1 MGAGNG
7 RDTRQRRSTPDDE
20 LEREFAVGPPEERRR
35 LPETGSSDLSFDF
48 NKEFRDRENSLR
60 ADQTPDLAPKGR
72 EGDEINQCQ
81 GAREERRS
89 DEIGRASCRE

>member
-35 LPETGSSDLSFDF
+35 LPETGSSDLSLTST
-48 NKEFRDRENSLR
+48 RNSATGR
-60 ADQTPDLAPKGR
+60 IPCAPIKPR
-72 EGDEINQCQ
+72 IWRPKD
-81 GAREERRS
+81 AKAMR
-89 DEIGRASCRE
+89 